1 MLDMQVRSAKCPIF
15 RSGHTISEPSATYA
29 HLQKTEPVNWSGF
42 TVQPRFPRRITANIW
57 FLNTVVGRVYTAH
70 CVSGRLRTLRSE
82 VLPDIR
88 LDRMRNRRPFAKILA
103 IAFGWPS
110 RSMFGSGRAAR
121 SWQSLGKHWSYCSV
135 PRAAVSL
142 DRLPSSFHPV
152 SSSSALSTYCLRV
165 SRMWGVYRRS
175 VGRDRSLPLPHFC
188 HLGWFPANPLSYT
201 FPHVH

>member
-1 MLDMQVRSAKCPIF
+1 MRSLANLLAASYGEFQNKSPPAPLPTEI
-15 RSGHTISEPSATYA
+15 GYA
-29 HLQKTEPVNWSGF
+29 SICHAIGLRKEIQTPAESS
-42 TVQPRFPRRITANIW
+42 
-57 FLNTVVGRVYTAH
+57 NT
-70 CVSGRLRTLRSE
+70 
-82 VLPDIR
+82 PDIR

-152 SSSSALSTYCLRV
+152 SSSSPRSTYCLRV
-165 SRMWGVYRRS
+165 SRMRGVYRRS
-175 VGRDRSLPLPHFC
+175 VGRDRSLPIPHFC